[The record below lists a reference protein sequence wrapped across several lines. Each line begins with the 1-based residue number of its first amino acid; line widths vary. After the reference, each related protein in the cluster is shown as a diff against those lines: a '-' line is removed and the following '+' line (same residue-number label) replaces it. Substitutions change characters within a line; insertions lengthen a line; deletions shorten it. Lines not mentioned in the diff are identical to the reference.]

1 MKNKIYPLL
10 AILCLGS
17 AQAQNIPHLGSA
29 SDALWGKSVELNLGK
44 ATYHRLLQ
52 QGNIYQSAVDSDYLN
67 YLGHRIGV
75 YAPTRLGLTFY
86 LTNAKT
92 INAFATPGGYIGINA
107 GVVLA
112 TDNEHQLAGVLA
124 HEIAHVAQ
132 EHIARSVLAAKDRR
146 LTNMAAMAAGILLA
160 TVGDNSD
167 AAAGAITATIAGETQ
182 QQIDDIRRHE
192 IEADREGRRLMQK
205 AGFDE
210 LGMQQFFG
218 KLFIPSSAENTPSYL
233 LTHPLPIDRQSA
245 IDSLQKQSTPLHS
258 SNEYYLFR
266 ARLRAALLRQDELN
280 RIIKKDR
287 QSQQAQ
293 VRETTHYLTALQA
306 RNQGHFKQAANAL
319 NNMTAAMKNNRDVR
333 LLQAQL
339 YLLNGQ
345 PDKAERSY
353 QQLWKQ
359 YRGDSVVGY
368 DYAQFLLAKGD
379 YRMAAQLLEKQV
391 NDGAQN
397 PQIYWLYGQIL
408 GKLGEVNQQHR
419 ILIRYYRQ
427 QGDYDQAL
435 AQAQLAA
442 AQPDLD
448 WQTQAMFEAEIARL
462 QALIAA
468 AKK

>member
-10 AILCLGS
+10 AVLFLGG

-29 SDALWGKSVELNLGK
+29 SDALWDKSAELNLGK

-52 QGNIYQSAVDSDYLN
+52 QGNIYQSAADSDYLN

-75 YAPTRLGLTFY
+75 YASTRLGLTFY

-107 GVVLA
+107 GLVLA

-124 HEIAHVAQ
+124 HEIAHVSQ

-160 TVGDNSD
+160 TVSDNSD

-182 QQIDDIRRHE
+182 QQIDDTRRHE

-205 AGFDE
+205 AGFKE
-210 LGMQQFFG
+210 RGMQQFLG
-218 KLFIPSSAENTPSYL
+218 KLFIPASAENTPSYL

-245 IDSLQKQSTPLHS
+245 IDSLQAQATPLRS
-258 SNEYYLFR
+258 SDEYYLFR
-266 ARLRAALLRQDELN
+266 ARLRAALLGEDELN
-280 RIIKKDR
+280 RIIQKDR
-287 QSQQAQ
+287 HSQQAQ
-293 VRETTHYLTALQA
+293 VRETTHYLIALQA
-306 RNQGHFKQAANAL
+306 KNQGQFKQAAEAL
-319 NNMTAAMKNNRDVR
+319 NNMSTAMQSNRDVR

-339 YLLNGQ
+339 YLLNAQ
-345 PDKAERSY
+345 ADKAERSY
-353 QQLWKQ
+353 QQLWKK
-359 YRGDSVVGY
+359 YHGDSVIGY

-379 YRMAAQLLEKQV
+379 YRTAAQLLEKQV
-391 NDGAQN
+391 SEGAQN
-397 PQIYWLYGQIL
+397 PQIYWLYGQVL

-427 QGDYDQAL
+427 QGDYGQAL
-435 AQAQLAA
+435 AQAQIAA
-442 AQPDLD
+442 AQADLD
-448 WQTQAMFEAEIARL
+448 WQTRAMFEAEIEHL
-462 QALIAA
+462 QALISAS
-468 AKK
+468 KK